1 MLKFNQF
8 LIEQKNTHMEH
19 IEDLIFNEG
28 VNGTRKAIFF
38 LRDLRDTFAGH
49 STAPIKTSLKY
60 DGAPAI
66 FAGYDPSDGQFFVA
80 KKGIF
85 NKNPKIYKTKADV
98 DADLSGDLREKFLV
112 SLEEFSKLNIPKGV
126 VYQGDLMFTSSDV
139 KSETIHGEKYITFQP
154 NTIVY
159 TVPLKSRLAGKIKR
173 AKVGVVWHTVYR
185 GRDFES
191 MSASFGENIVR
202 TMKNVSSVW
211 MDDATITDVSGIAT
225 FTKDET
231 NQLTMILSQ
240 AGKIFNKIPADLLN
254 SFSMNDDLLIRVK
267 KFINDHVRE
276 NKIVEPRGSARRLFD
291 YITSYYQNEID
302 KKKNPASKQQWANK
316 HKDAIRIFQVHDA
329 QDFERV
335 FYLMNLLAEAKQFI
349 IKKMSDINSLGTFLR
364 TRNGFEVT
372 QQEGLVVID
381 HMGRA
386 VKLVDRLEFSRANF
400 SPDIVKGWMK

>member
-1 MLKFNQF
+1 
-8 LIEQKNTHMEH
+8 MEH

-38 LRDLRDTFAGH
+38 LRDLRDMFAGNS
-49 STAPIKTSLKY
+49 STSIRTSLKY

-85 NKNPKIYKTKADV
+85 NKNPQIYKTKADI
-98 DADLSGDLREKFLV
+98 DANLSGDLREKFLV

-126 VYQGDLMFTSSDV
+126 VYQGDLMFTSNDI

-159 TVPLKSRLAGKIKR
+159 TIPIKSRIASKIKR

-191 MSASFGENIVR
+191 MSASFGENIIR
-202 TMKNVSSVW
+202 TLKNVSSVW

-225 FTKDET
+225 FTKEET
-231 NQLTMILSQ
+231 NQLTLILSQ

-254 SFSMNDDLLIRVK
+254 SFSSNDDLLIRVK

-276 NKIVEPRGSARRLFD
+276 NKIIQPSGSAKRLFD
-291 YITSYYQNEID
+291 FITNYYQNEID
-302 KKKNPASKQQWANK
+302 KRKTPASKEQWTNK
-316 HKDAIRIFQVHDA
+316 HKEAIRIFQVHGP

-335 FYLMNLLAEAKQFI
+335 FYLMNLLSEAKLFI
-349 IKKMSDINSLGTFLR
+349 IKKISDINSLGTFLR

-381 HMGRA
+381 HIGRA

-400 SPDIVKGWMK
+400 SADIIKGWQK